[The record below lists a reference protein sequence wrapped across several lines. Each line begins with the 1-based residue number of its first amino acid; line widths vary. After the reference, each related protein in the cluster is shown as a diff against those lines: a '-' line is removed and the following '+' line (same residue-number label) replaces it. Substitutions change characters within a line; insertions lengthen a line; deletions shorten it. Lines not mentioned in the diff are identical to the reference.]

1 MKMIRGVVFDFG
13 NVISLPQAEGVM
25 DELAALAGME
35 RTLFESLLWPY
46 RAEYDRGTI
55 SGLEYYR
62 SFLAKGGV
70 FLDDQIIRKIHA
82 IDLESWS
89 RINPDT
95 VRLME
100 DVKNAGYKLGILSNM
115 PHDFL
120 DMARDRYPAFRLPHA
135 GIFSC
140 ESASIKP
147 EEKIYRDL
155 FAALSLEPEELVF
168 FDDMPVNIDKACS
181 LGMSGFVWQ
190 DPDIAR
196 ETLRDLSIPV

>member
-1 MKMIRGVVFDFG
+1 MIRGVVFDYG
-13 NVISLPQAEGVM
+13 KVISFPPEDRVM
-25 DELAALAGME
+25 EKMAALAGMDIE
-35 RTLFESLLWPY
+35 KFETLLWPY

-62 SFLAKGGV
+62 FFLSKGGV
-70 FLDDQIIRKIHA
+70 SLDDETLRKIHA
-82 IDLESWS
+82 LDLESWS
-89 RINPDT
+89 RINADT

-100 DVKNAGYKLGILSNM
+100 DIKNAGYKLGILSNM

-120 DMARDRYPAFRLPHA
+120 AIARERYPVFSLPHG

-181 LGMSGFVWQ
+181 LGMRGFVWQ

-196 ETLRDLSIPV
+196 ETLRGLSIPV